1 MKMRI
6 LPILVLLVM
15 AVFPRASTSQ
25 AAAGGDIFL
34 PLIVS
39 GNPSPI
45 LAGCPM
51 FPEDNIWNRRVDTL
65 PIHARSADFI
75 NSIGY
80 NTALHPDFGTVYGI
94 PYTSVPSSQ
103 PLVNIVFGDEAGD
116 ESDPGPYPIPPDA
129 PVEGGSDAHV
139 LVVQEETCKL
149 YELYASEKQPNN
161 SWEAYS
167 GAVFDLRSN
176 ALRPDGWTSADAAGL
191 PILAGLVRFDEA
203 NVGVI
208 RHAFRFT
215 AQRTQG
221 TYVWPARHEASS
233 ITDVNVPP
241 MGQRF
246 RMKASINISGFSPEV
261 RAIFQAFKDYGII
274 LADNG
279 SNWYITG
286 APDLR
291 WDDDTLVDAFRDL
304 HGRDFEAVDVSGLM
318 IDHNSGQ
325 SK

>member
-1 MKMRI
+1 MRKHP
-6 LPILVLLVM
+6 LLILVLLTA
-15 AVFPRASTSQ
+15 AVFQGASTSQ
-25 AAAGGDIFL
+25 AAGGGDIYL
-34 PLIVS
+34 PLIAN
-39 GNPSPI
+39 GNASPI

-51 FPEDNIWNRRVDTL
+51 FPGDNIWNRRVDAL
-65 PIHARSADFI
+65 PVHARSAGYI

-80 NTALHPDFGTVYGI
+80 DTALHPDFGTEYGI
-94 PYTSVPSSQ
+94 PYTSVPANQ
-103 PLVNIVFGDEAGD
+103 PPVNIVFGEEAGD
-116 ESDPGPYPIPPDA
+116 ESDPGPYPIPPNA

-139 LVVQEETCKL
+139 LVVQEGTCKL

-203 NVGVI
+203 NAGVI

-215 AQRTQG
+215 ASRTQG

-233 ITDVNVPP
+233 ISDLNVPP

-246 RMKASINISGFSPEV
+246 RLKASVNISRYTPEI

-304 HGRDFEAVDVSGLM
+304 HGRDFEAVDVSGLI
-318 IDHNSGQ
+318 IDPNSGQ

>member
-1 MKMRI
+1 MRL
-6 LPILVLLVM
+6 LPVLVLLAV
-15 AVFPRASTSQ
+15 AVFQ
-25 AAAGGDIFL
+25 GAAAGQTAGEGDIFL
-34 PLIVS
+34 PLIVNGS
-39 GNPSPI
+39 PSPV

-51 FPEDNIWNRRVDTL
+51 FPADNIWNRRVDSL
-65 PIHARSADFI
+65 PVHVRSANYV

-80 NTALHPDFGTVYGI
+80 NTALHPDFGTEYGI
-94 PYTSVPSSQ
+94 PYTSVPANQ
-103 PLVNIVFGDEAGD
+103 PPVNIVFGDEAGD

-129 PVEGGSDAHV
+129 PVEGGGDRHV
-139 LVVQEETCKL
+139 LVVQQGTCKL
-149 YELYASEKQPNN
+149 FELYASEKQPDN
-161 SWEAYS
+161 SWTAYS
-167 GAVFDLRSN
+167 GAVYDLRSN

-203 NVGVI
+203 NAGVI

-215 AQRTQG
+215 ANRTQG
-221 TYVWPARHEASS
+221 AYIWPARHEASS

-246 RMKASINISGFSPEV
+246 RLKASVNINGYSPEI

-279 SNWYITG
+279 SDWFITG
-286 APDLR
+286 APDPR
-291 WDDDTLVDAFRDL
+291 WNDDSLGDAFRAL
-304 HGRDFEAVDVSGLM
+304 HGQDFEAVDASGLM
-318 IDHNSGQ
+318 IDPDSGQ